1 MTADIAELFLKGRI
15 SEQEALELTKSRK
28 RLDKEVDKSCIKMG
42 VALTTMR
49 HTYGFVPKR
58 RYSKYRA

>member
-15 SEQEALELTKSRK
+15 TEQEALELVNSRK
-28 RLDKEVDKSCIKMG
+28 KLDKEITNSCIKMG
-42 VALTTMR
+42 AALTTMR
-49 HTYGFVPKR
+49 HEYGNIPKR

>member
-1 MTADIAELFLKGRI
+1 MTADIADLFLRGRI
-15 SEQEALELTKSRK
+15 SEQEALELVKSRK
-28 RLDKEVDKSCIKMG
+28 RLDKEIDKSCIKMG

-58 RYSKYRA
+58 RHSKYRA